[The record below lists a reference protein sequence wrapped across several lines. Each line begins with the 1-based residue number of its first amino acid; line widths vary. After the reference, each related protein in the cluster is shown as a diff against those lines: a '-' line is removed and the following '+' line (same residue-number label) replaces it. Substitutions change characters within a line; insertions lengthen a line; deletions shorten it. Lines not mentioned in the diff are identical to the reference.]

1 MDTLTV
7 VQSAVIVFLVGLL
20 GALLKFGVGKI
31 NKWTEE
37 ITGKMGSLEKS
48 ITNIGHEIK
57 EIRKDFDRVNG
68 RFEAH
73 DAEFRSVRQ
82 RLHSVEN
89 TVAAILTMFEILKFQ
104 GCKDGKG
111 CALAEVM
118 AKFDPVQSKQGR
130 E

>member
-1 MDTLTV
+1 MDVLTV
-7 VQSAVIVFLVGLL
+7 IQSSVIVFLVGLI
-20 GALLKFGVGKI
+20 GALLKFGVGKV

-37 ITGKMGSLEKS
+37 ITGKMGTLEKS
-48 ITNIGHEIK
+48 INDIGHEIK

-73 DAEFRSVRQ
+73 DAELRSVRQ
-82 RLHSVEN
+82 RIHSVEN
-89 TVAAILTMFEILKFQ
+89 TIATILTMFEILKFQ

-111 CALAEVM
+111 CSLAEVM
-118 AKFDPVQSKQGR
+118 AKFDPLHTKKAG